1 MKPNHA
7 SYWLIITV
15 SMAATLRAANTYIQH
30 NLVADQSGMADHTD
44 ASLVN
49 PWGICASATSPFW
62 FSDEGSGV
70 STLYSTGGSGSIP
83 GLTVAIKP
91 SATATQGQPTGCVYN
106 STTGFTVAT
115 GKPAGFIFDGQDGTI
130 TAWNSS
136 VDLTHALVTVDNS
149 ASGAVYKGLAIGT
162 NAGATYLYATN
173 FHAGTIEVYDSNFK
187 PVTQASGAFTDAMIP
202 SGFAPFNIQVVN
214 GNLYVTY
221 AMQDAAKHNDVPGAG
236 NGYVDVYNT
245 AGTLM
250 QHLIAGSPLN
260 SPWGVALAPA
270 GFGDY
275 ANDLLVG
282 NFGDGWI
289 NVFNPTTGAFLAS
302 LADVKGNTIAISGL
316 WALQVGNGGNGGDKN
331 AVYFTA
337 GTGGQAHGL
346 FGSLQAA
353 PSIAADATVNA
364 ASFQADIAPNTYITI
379 SGANLSSTTRTWESS
394 DFVNNALPTSLD
406 GVSVMVDGKAAY
418 VYYISPSQINALT
431 PASDT
436 TQGPVSVQ
444 TMNNGLSSGTSTIQ
458 LQTVAPAFFLFSG
471 GNYIAATHGDGSY
484 VGATTLFPKASTPAK
499 PGETIVLYGTG
510 FGPTTPSVPDGQLLT
525 AALNLTTLPIVTF
538 GGNQAQV
545 TFAGL
550 VSPGLY
556 QINVTVPSSAPNGD
570 VQVLA
575 QAGGQTSPVALITVQ
590 Q

>member
-7 SYWLIITV
+7 RYWLIMTV
-15 SMAATLRAANTYIQH
+15 SMATALQAANTYLQH

-70 STLYSTGGSGSIP
+70 STLYSTGGSGSVP
-83 GLTVAIKP
+83 GLTVTIKP

-106 STTGFTVAT
+106 ATMGFTVAT
-115 GKPAGFIFDGQDGTI
+115 GKPAGFIFDGQDGAI

-136 VDLTHALVTVDNS
+136 VDLTHALVMVDNS

-162 NAGATYLYATN
+162 NAGAAYLYATN

-187 PVTQASGAFTDAMIP
+187 PVSQPSGAFTDPMIP
-202 SGFAPFNIQVVN
+202 SGFAPFNIQTVN
-214 GNLYVTY
+214 GNLHVTY
-221 AMQDAAKHNDVPGAG
+221 AMQDAAKQNDVPGAG

-250 QHLIAGSPLN
+250 QHLIAGGPLN
-260 SPWGVALAPA
+260 SPWGIALAPA

-289 NVFNPTTGAFLAS
+289 NVFNPTTGAFIAS
-302 LADVKGNTIAISGL
+302 LADVHGNTIAISGL

-337 GTGGQAHGL
+337 GTGNQAHGL

-364 ASFQADIAPNTYITI
+364 ASFQGDIAPNTYITI
-379 SGANLSSTTRTWESS
+379 SGANLSSTTRTWQSS

-444 TMNNGLSSGTSTIQ
+444 TMNNGLASGTSTVQ

-471 GNYIAATHGDGSY
+471 GKYIAATHGNGSY
-484 VGATTLFPKASTPAK
+484 VGSTTLFPNASTPAK

-525 AALNLTTLPIVTF
+525 TPLSLTTLPVVTF

-556 QINVTVPSSAPNGD
+556 QINVTVPSSAPNGV

-575 QAGGQTSPVALITVQ
+575 QAGGQTTPVALITVQ

>member
-1 MKPNHA
+1 M
-7 SYWLIITV
+7 
-15 SMAATLRAANTYIQH
+15 
-30 NLVADQSGMADHTD
+30 
-44 ASLVN
+44 
-49 PWGICASATSPFW
+49 
-62 FSDEGSGV
+62 
-70 STLYSTGGSGSIP
+70 
-83 GLTVAIKP
+83 
-91 SATATQGQPTGCVYN
+91 
-106 STTGFTVAT
+106 
-115 GKPAGFIFDGQDGTI
+115 
-130 TAWNSS
+130 
-136 VDLTHALVTVDNS
+136 VDNS

-173 FHAGTIEVYDSNFK
+173 FHAGTIEVYDTNFK
-187 PVTQASGAFTDAMIP
+187 PVTQASGAFTDPMIP
-202 SGFAPFNIQVVN
+202 SGFAPFNIQTVN

-221 AMQDAAKHNDVPGAG
+221 ALQDAAKHNDVPGAG

-250 QHLIAGSPLN
+250 QHLIAGGPLN

-316 WALQVGNGGNGGDKN
+316 WALQVGNGGSGGDKN

-337 GTGGQAHGL
+337 GAGGEAHGL

-364 ASFQADIAPNTYITI
+364 ASFQSDIAPNTYITI
-379 SGANLSSTTRTWESS
+379 AGANLSSTTRTWESS
-394 DFVNNALPTSLD
+394 DFVNNALPIALD

-436 TQGPVSVQ
+436 AQGAVSVQ
-444 TMNNGLSSGTSTIQ
+444 TTNNGLSSGTSTIQ

-471 GNYIAATHGDGSY
+471 GKYIAATHGDGSY
-484 VGATTLFPKASTPAK
+484 VGTTTLFPNASTPAK

-525 AALNLTTLPIVTF
+525 AALNLTTLPIMTF
-538 GGNQAQV
+538 GGNPAQV